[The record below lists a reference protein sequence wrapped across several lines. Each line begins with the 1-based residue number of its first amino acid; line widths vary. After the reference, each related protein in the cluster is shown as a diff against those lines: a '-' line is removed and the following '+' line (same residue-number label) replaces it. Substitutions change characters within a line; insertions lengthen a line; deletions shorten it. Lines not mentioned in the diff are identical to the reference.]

1 MRQALT
7 PAFFAFV
14 CLLLAGCGE
23 PKADLANP
31 KKLSKEPVSLRLPGN
46 WHVEDEMHEN
56 GIHHFSIETP
66 GDAIVIVQVYPEA
79 MANELKAFARA
90 FSEETAKAM
99 PMGRMSGHVFSDL
112 PDLEGWKGMKET
124 LNMRLATLDIP
135 HTRFYY
141 TCRFGE
147 QHCFVICQVS
157 TEDLDKVKSGFD
169 LVRGSLTIE

>member
-1 MRQALT
+1 MRRLHLL
-7 PAFFAFV
+7 FLFV
-14 CLLLAGCGE
+14 CTILFLAGCGE

-31 KKLSKEPVSLRLPGN
+31 KSFRKELVSFRMPGN
-46 WHVEDEMHEN
+46 WHVEDEMHES
-56 GIHHFSIETP
+56 GVHHFSIETD
-66 GDAIVIVQVYPEA
+66 GDAIVIVQVYPEE

-99 PMGRMSGHVFSDL
+99 PMGRMSGHVLSDL

-124 LNMRLATLDIP
+124 LNMRLATVDIP

-141 TCRFGE
+141 TRRFGK
-147 QHCFVICQVS
+147 QHGFVICQVS

-169 LVRGSLTIE
+169 LVRSSLTIE